1 MEQTES
7 DKSMPSTV
15 RKMPSGITAIL
26 ILCAMML
33 AVIFGASYF
42 IYRQGAEALLAEA
55 RDHQEREVTIARI
68 GTQST
73 ISALIEN
80 MELWARQPVM
90 VELLDEDVDHEI
102 AELLET
108 TEKRFTF
115 LEELSGIDPSGR
127 VVVST
132 HTARVGKQLEPPQTE
147 LTAIRG
153 GLRAY
158 IKESGDR
165 VTLEVPIFWTFDE
178 RECLG
183 TLRATLT
190 ADAFLMSKPDWW
202 VGLTTATGRMLAQRG
217 PTLPD
222 PIDLSVWDEY
232 YPGLGR
238 VTKHSARVELPPGV
252 TGPEWYAVIADPYD
266 TLFGEIRVFGALTG
280 WMAVGSTV
288 VIILLVVAF
297 TWRQRGLIKL
307 AARSQA
313 LQENAATLEASNKAL
328 LEASIAAQ
336 ASTRAKS
343 EFLAN
348 MSHELRTPL
357 NGVIGMTG
365 LLLGT
370 ELDPRQRKL
379 ASLAKSSGDTL
390 LGLIDSI
397 LDFSKIE
404 AGRIELEATEFDL
417 YATAEKVAVALNPLA
432 EDKHLK
438 LICSFHPEVPKQVR
452 GDPTRLQQVLTNLI
466 SNAIKFTEKGQ
477 VAVRGVLEENSETHV
492 VVRFTVTD
500 TGIGIAP
507 NRMDRLFESF
517 SQADSSTTRRYGGTG
532 LGLSIARQL
541 VELMDGRIGVDSE
554 PGMGSTFWFTIRLA
568 VQAGHPRS
576 GCVSAL
582 DDPHL
587 LPRGTPGARILL
599 AEDNE
604 IGREVAA
611 MTLSEAGYQCDVVC
625 NGKEAVDA
633 ALGEDYDLILMDCQ
647 MPEMDGF
654 AATDAIRH
662 HEQAEALAHPGQGR
676 IPIVALTA
684 NAIIGDRER
693 CLDSGMDDYMAKP
706 IAPDQLIEMI
716 ETHLCRSE
724 PSPSE
729 SGPCLFPSG
738 AIDALC
744 LPVPPFDV
752 DDLIAR
758 WGHDHGLVGR
768 LIERFRHH
776 CQSDLEEFEERFR
789 EGDCEQLAR
798 SAHHLKGSANY
809 LSADRLGEIA
819 ARLETMC
826 RAGDLVGA
834 RGSLEE
840 LRAELTRCL
849 EFAPKAMEAVAKTS

>member
-1 MEQTES
+1 MS
-7 DKSMPSTV
+7 KI
-15 RKMPSGITAIL
+15 PSGIIAIL

-33 AVIFGASYF
+33 AVIFGASYL
-42 IYRQGAEALLAEA
+42 IYHKGAEALRAEA
-55 RDHQEREVTIARI
+55 RAHQEREVTIVRI
-68 GTQST
+68 GTQSI

-132 HTARVGKQLEPPQTE
+132 HTAHVGMRFEPPQAE
-147 LTAIRG
+147 LTAIKG

-165 VTLEVPIFWTFDE
+165 VTLDVPIFWTFDE

-202 VGLTTATGRMLAQRG
+202 AGLTTATGRMLAQKG

-222 PIDLSVWDEY
+222 HIDLSVWDEFF
-232 YPGLGR
+232 PGLGR

-252 TGPEWYAVIADPYD
+252 DGPDWYVVISDPYD

-280 WMAVGSTV
+280 WMAFGSTV

-297 TWRQRGLIKL
+297 TWRQRGLINL

-313 LQENAATLEASNKAL
+313 LQENARTLEASNKAL

-365 LLLGT
+365 LLLKT
-370 ELDPRQRKL
+370 ELNKRQRKL
-379 ASLAKSSGDTL
+379 ATLAKSSGDSL
-390 LGLIDSI
+390 LELIDSI

-404 AGRIELEATEFDL
+404 AGRIELETTEFDL
-417 YATAEKVAVALNPLA
+417 YETAEKVAVTLAPAA
-432 EDKHLK
+432 EDKQLE
-438 LICSFHPEVPKQVR
+438 LIRSIHPEVPRQVR

-477 VAVRGVLEENSETHV
+477 VAVRGELEEIGDTHV

-507 NRMDRLFESF
+507 DRMDRLFRSF
-517 SQADSSTTRRYGGTG
+517 SQADSSTTRKYGGTG
-532 LGLSIARQL
+532 LGLTIARQL
-541 VELMDGRIGVDSE
+541 VELMGGQIGVESM
-554 PGMGSTFWFTIRLA
+554 PGVGSIFWFTIRLDT
-568 VQAGHPRS
+568 QPGLRQIGHNRNEEDPSRS
-576 GCVSAL
+576 TRV
-582 DDPHL
+582 
-587 LPRGTPGARILL
+587 TIGARILL

-611 MTLSEAGYQCDVVC
+611 VTLSEAGYRCDVVC

-633 ALGEDYDLILMDCQ
+633 ALREDYDLILMDCQ

-654 AATDAIRH
+654 VAAGVIRQ
-662 HEQAEALAHPGQGR
+662 HEQAGTAARTGR
-676 IPIVALTA
+676 KIPIVALTA
-684 NAIIGDRER
+684 NAIKGDRER
-693 CLDSGMDDYMAKP
+693 CLEAGMDDYMTKP
-706 IAPDQLIEMI
+706 IVPDKLIAII
-716 ETHLCRSE
+716 ETHLRRSE
-724 PSPSE
+724 PSRCT
-729 SGPCLFPSG
+729 SGSGSDMRTPPSG
-738 AIDALC
+738 AHDTFC

-758 WGHDHGLVGR
+758 WGHDPDLVGR

-776 CQSDLEEFEERFR
+776 CQADLEAIEERFQA
-789 EGDCEQLAR
+789 GDCEQLAR
-798 SAHHLKGSANY
+798 SAHHLKGSAHY
-809 LSADRLGEIA
+809 LSADRLGDVA
-819 ARLETMC
+819 ARLEAKC
-826 RAGDLVGA
+826 RAGDLSGA

-840 LRAELTRCL
+840 LRVELTRCL
-849 EFAPKAMEAVAKTS
+849 EFTPQAMEAVARAS